1 MAKISS
7 AVTPIR
13 VLGDPERMTAV
24 TGGDAPDGPSPLTNA
39 EVLKIGTNPPQVNAE
54 ARSKAGPLPRRHIG
68 RTPPVSALGPAKGL
82 RPVGAR
88 QPGGSSPIFANAV
101 KGICVRPRYIPN
113 VTPIPPAQ
121 DRAAGPAPRA

>member
-13 VLGDPERMTAV
+13 VLGEPERMTAV

-54 ARSKAGPLPRRHIG
+54 ARSKAVQLPRRHIG
-68 RTPPVSALGPAKGL
+68 RTPPVSALPKGSARSAPGSRGLEPDFCQRGKGNL
-82 RPVGAR
+82 RP
-88 QPGGSSPIFANAV
+88 
-101 KGICVRPRYIPN
+101 
-113 VTPIPPAQ
+113 
-121 DRAAGPAPRA
+121 APVYP